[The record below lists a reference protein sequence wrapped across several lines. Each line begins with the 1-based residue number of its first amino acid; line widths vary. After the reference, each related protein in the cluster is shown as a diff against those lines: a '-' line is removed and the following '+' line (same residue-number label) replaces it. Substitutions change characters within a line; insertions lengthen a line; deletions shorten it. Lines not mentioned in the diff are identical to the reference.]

1 VNGKVESSFTSAFC
15 WKGKTMEDIILAM
28 LEDVG
33 FTVPSRES
41 SLSEIIGTPSHLET
55 PYEIE
60 L

>member
-1 VNGKVESSFTSAFC
+1 
-15 WKGKTMEDIILAM
+15 MEDIILAM